1 LDSNDGGVAA
11 LAVFGIFI
19 LPVLG
24 WIVVRFLAH
33 QERMEMIRNGITPP
47 PQGRNRGRD
56 WRNAQ
61 NFGAP
66 GGPTMPNMP
75 NMPGP
80 AMGKKKSC
88 DDDDFSLAAQRI
100 VLRRGIRLTFI
111 GLALTIGMSFTG
123 YSDGPMGP
131 MWHPGPQLLFG
142 LIPMFIGLSQITSAM
157 LAGATLGPAMYGP
170 GPGAPF
176 PGPPFNTPPPPFG
189 GPPPT
194 YDSSYTYRP
203 GDAQELRPPTPPPER
218 RS

>member
-1 LDSNDGGVAA
+1 MDDNGIAA

-19 LPVLG
+19 LPVAG
-24 WIVVRFLAH
+24 WIIVRYLAH
-33 QERMEMIRNGITPP
+33 RERMEMIRNGITPP
-47 PQGRNRGRD
+47 PGRSTGRE
-56 WRNAQ
+56 WRNTQ

-66 GGPTMPNMP
+66 GMPNMP
-75 NMPGP
+75 HMPGP
-80 AMGKKKSC
+80 ATAKKSC
-88 DDDDFSLAAQRI
+88 DEDDFSLAAQRI
-100 VLRRGIRLTFI
+100 VLRRGIRLTFV
-111 GLALTIGMSFTG
+111 GLALTIGLSFFG
-123 YSDGPMGP
+123 YSDGPLGP
-131 MWHPGPQLLFG
+131 SWHPGVWLLGG

-176 PGPPFNTPPPPFG
+176 PGPPFNTPPPPPPFG

-218 RS
+218 RP